1 MDSTDKHNQLGQGQA
16 ANRKPETRKS
26 EMKWQLKG
34 CRKDEGVEREENH
47 WSHFRGLQRNL
58 SSGKFLMEK
67 NVVQEVQDITGD
79 SMVLN
84 VL

>member
-16 ANRKPETRKS
+16 AKSKPETRKS

-34 CRKDEGVEREENH
+34 CRKDEGMERGGKSTIFVE
-47 WSHFRGLQRNL
+47 LQRNL

-67 NVVQEVQDITGD
+67 DVVQEVQDITGTR
-79 SMVLN
+79 
-84 VL
+84 